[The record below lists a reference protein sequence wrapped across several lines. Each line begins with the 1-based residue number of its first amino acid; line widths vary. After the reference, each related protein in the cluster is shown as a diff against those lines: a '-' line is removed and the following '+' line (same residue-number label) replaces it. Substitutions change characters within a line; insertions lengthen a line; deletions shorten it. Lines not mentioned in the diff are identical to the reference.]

1 MKSIKKGT
9 GTYDEVVLESHACWS
24 LAESRAAVVKEEVS
38 RPHDLNLNVVDVLSV
53 IPHDR
58 ERIPWEGEFT
68 IC

>member
-1 MKSIKKGT
+1 MYCPCDDTLSI
-9 GTYDEVVLESHACWS
+9 LSFMESHACWS